1 MGRIKAHFE
10 RKFLAGALAAIPVA
24 VTVFILW
31 YIDAEVR
38 RLFPEQYNHYKGVG
52 ILIALVAIYVLGVF
66 VTSLIGRYL
75 LKAVDWILT
84 HLPGLSDLYRPWK
97 QIAVTSDLNTGVFAR
112 VVMIPDE
119 TGRLRMMGF
128 SSGRPIDGTTDIVCV
143 FVPASPNPTS
153 GRLYFVPTSECRVLN
168 VGAQEA
174 LKFIISGGNYVP
186 AAVGASL
193 AGASRLPGPGASPD
207 RT

>member
-24 VTVFILW
+24 VTAFILW
-31 YIDAEVR
+31 YVDAQMR
-38 RLFPEQYNHYKGVG
+38 RLVPFRYPAVG
-52 ILIALVAIYVLGVF
+52 ILLALAAIYVLGVF

-75 LKAVDWILT
+75 LKAVDWILN
-84 HLPGLSDLYRPWK
+84 HLPGLRELYRPWK
-97 QIAVTSDLNTGVFAR
+97 QMAVTPDLNTGIFTR

-119 TGRLRMMGF
+119 TGRMRMLGF
-128 SSGRPIDGTTDIVCV
+128 SSGRPIDGTTDTVCV

-153 GRLYFVPTSECRVLN
+153 GRLYFVPLQECRFLG

-174 LKFIISGGNYVP
+174 FKCIISGGNYIP
-186 AAVGASL
+186 DAVGASL
-193 AGASRLPGPGASPD
+193 AGK
-207 RT
+207 

>member
-24 VTVFILW
+24 VTAVILW
-31 YIDAEVR
+31 YVDAQVR
-38 RLFPEQYNHYKGVG
+38 RLLPIRYPAVG

-66 VTSLIGRYL
+66 VTSLIGRYM
-75 LKAVDWILT
+75 LKAVDWILI

-97 QIAVTSDLNTGVFAR
+97 QIAVTSDLNAGVFAH

-119 TGRLRMMGF
+119 TGRLRMLGF
-128 SSGRPIDGTTDIVCV
+128 SSGRPIDGTNDTLCV

-153 GRLYFVPTSECRVLN
+153 GRLYFVPITDCQVLN

-174 LKFIISGGNYVP
+174 LKFFISGGNYVP
-186 AAVGASL
+186 GAVGASL
-193 AGASRLPGPGASPD
+193 TAK
-207 RT
+207 

>member
-24 VTVFILW
+24 VTAFILW
-31 YIDAEVR
+31 YADNELRQLLPIIRYPV
-38 RLFPEQYNHYKGVG
+38 VG
-52 ILIALVAIYVLGVF
+52 ILLALIAIYILGVF

-75 LKAVDWILT
+75 LKAVDWILN
-84 HLPGLSDLYRPWK
+84 HLPGLRELYRPWK
-97 QIAVTSDLNTGVFAR
+97 QIAVSPDLNTGVFAR

-119 TGRLRMMGF
+119 TGRMRMLGF
-128 SSGRPIDGTTDIVCV
+128 SSGRPIEGTSDTVCV

-153 GRLYFVPTSECRVLN
+153 GRLYFVPIQECRFLA

-186 AAVGASL
+186 EAVGASL
-193 AGASRLPGPGASPD
+193 AGK
-207 RT
+207 

>member
-31 YIDAEVR
+31 YVDAEVR
-38 RLFPEQYNHYKGVG
+38 RLLPLPYPVVG
-52 ILIALVAIYVLGVF
+52 ILVALVAIYLLGVF

-75 LKAVDWILT
+75 LKAVDWTLN
-84 HLPGLSDLYRPWK
+84 HLPGLRDLYRTWK
-97 QIAVTSDLNTGVFAR
+97 QIAVTPDMNTGVFAR

-119 TGRLRMMGF
+119 TGRLRMLGF
-128 SSGRPIDGTTDIVCV
+128 SSGRPIEGSTDMVCV

-153 GRLYFVPTSECRVLN
+153 GRLYFVNIADCRFLE

-186 AAVGASL
+186 VAVGASL
-193 AGASRLPGPGASPD
+193 AGR
-207 RT
+207 

>member
-10 RKFLAGALAAIPVA
+10 RKFLAGALAASPVA
-24 VTVFILW
+24 VTVFIFW
-31 YIDAEVR
+31 YVDAEVR
-38 RLFPEQYNHYKGVG
+38 RLLPAIRYPAVG
-52 ILIALVAIYVLGVF
+52 ILLALVALYFLGVF

-75 LKAVDWILT
+75 LKAVDWILI
-84 HLPGLSDLYRPWK
+84 HLPGLRELYRPWK
-97 QIAVTSDLNTGVFAR
+97 QVAVSPDLDIGVFAR

-119 TGRLRMMGF
+119 TGRLRMLGF
-128 SSGRPIDGTTDIVCV
+128 SSGRPIDGTTDTVCV

-153 GRLYFVPTSECRVLN
+153 GRLYFVPLQDCRFLS

-174 LKFIISGGNYVP
+174 FKFIISGGNYIP

-193 AGASRLPGPGASPD
+193 AGK
-207 RT
+207 

>member
-24 VTVFILW
+24 VTAFILW
-31 YIDAEVR
+31 YVDAEVR
-38 RLFPEQYNHYKGVG
+38 RLLPAIRYPAVG
-52 ILIALVAIYVLGVF
+52 ILLALVAIYALGVF

-75 LKAVDWILT
+75 LKAVDWTLN
-84 HLPGLSDLYRPWK
+84 HLPGLRELYRPWK
-97 QIAVTSDLNTGVFAR
+97 QMALTPDMNTGVFTR

-119 TGRLRMMGF
+119 TGRMRMLGF
-128 SSGRPIDGTTDIVCV
+128 SSGRPIEGTNDTVCV

-153 GRLYFVPTSECRVLN
+153 GRLYFVPLHDCRFLA

-174 LKFIISGGNYVP
+174 FKFIISGGNYVP
-186 AAVGASL
+186 VAVGASL
-193 AGASRLPGPGASPD
+193 AGK
-207 RT
+207 

>member
-24 VTVFILW
+24 VTAFILW
-31 YIDAEVR
+31 YVDSELR
-38 RLFPEQYNHYKGVG
+38 RLLPVIRYPAVG
-52 ILIALVAIYVLGVF
+52 IVLALAAIYLLGVF

-75 LKAVDWILT
+75 LKAVDWVLN

-97 QIAVTSDLNTGVFAR
+97 QIAVTSTLNTGIYAR

-119 TGRLRMMGF
+119 TGRMRMLGF
-128 SSGRPIDGTTDIVCV
+128 SSGRPIEGSTDTVCV

-153 GRLYFVPTSECRVLN
+153 GRLYFVALGDCRFLN

-186 AAVGASL
+186 EAVGASL
-193 AGASRLPGPGASPD
+193 AD
-207 RT
+207 K

>member
-1 MGRIKAHFE
+1 MGGIKAHFE

-24 VTVFILW
+24 VTAFIFWYVDSELRRLLPIRYPAVGVGLALVFIYL
-31 YIDAEVR
+31 
-38 RLFPEQYNHYKGVG
+38 
-52 ILIALVAIYVLGVF
+52 LGVF

-75 LKAVDWILT
+75 LKAVDWLLAR
-84 HLPGLSDLYRPWK
+84 LPGLRELYRPWK
-97 QIAVTSDLNTGVFAR
+97 QIAISPDLNTGIFGR

-119 TGRLRMMGF
+119 TGRMRMLGF
-128 SSGRPIDGTTDIVCV
+128 SSGRPIEGTTDVVCV

-153 GRLYFVPTSECRVLN
+153 GRLYFVALPECRFLE

-186 AAVGASL
+186 PAVGLSL
-193 AGASRLPGPGASPD
+193 ARP
-207 RT
+207 